1 MAFKLS
7 TVLRG
12 HELDIRAV
20 CPAVFP
26 QGGILTAS
34 RDRTTR
40 VWVPEG
46 LTFTE
51 GHVLAGHQNF
61 ISAVCT
67 LPVSDK
73 NPHGKLILRFVVML
87 SRSQTQ
93 DLKMT
98 MQIFN

>member
-26 QGGILTAS
+26 AGAILTAS

-46 LTFTE
+46 QHYTE
-51 GHVLAGHQNF
+51 GHVLAGHENF
-61 ISAVCT
+61 ISAVCA
-67 LPVSDK
+67 LPPSDK
-73 NPHGKLILRFVVML
+73 HPHGKCVKLF
-87 SRSQTQ
+87 
-93 DLKMT
+93 K
-98 MQIFN
+98 